1 MKPLSVVII
10 TFNEEKN
17 IGRCLDSVQEVAD
30 EIIVLDSFSQ
40 DHTAEIAKSKGAKIH
55 QQEFQGY
62 GRQKNDALDYC
73 SHDMVLSLDADEA
86 LSKPLVEAILAA
98 KKSDGIDAYSMN
110 RCTNY
115 CGKYIRHGSW
125 YPDRKVRLF
134 NRKMAKW
141 KNSAIHEKVEVFPEA
156 RIKHLDGDILHYSFN
171 NITEHVAQN
180 NKFSTISAQT
190 LFATGKRTSL
200 FKVIVNPLWA
210 FFHSYFLRLGFL
222 DGWLGFIIAI
232 NIAHLTFLKHAK
244 LMTLQAGNR

>member
-1 MKPLSVVII
+1 
-10 TFNEEKN
+10 
-17 IGRCLDSVQEVAD
+17 
-30 EIIVLDSFSQ
+30 
-40 DHTAEIAKSKGAKIH
+40 
-55 QQEFQGY
+55 
-62 GRQKNDALDYC
+62 
-73 SHDMVLSLDADEA
+73 MVLSLDADEA